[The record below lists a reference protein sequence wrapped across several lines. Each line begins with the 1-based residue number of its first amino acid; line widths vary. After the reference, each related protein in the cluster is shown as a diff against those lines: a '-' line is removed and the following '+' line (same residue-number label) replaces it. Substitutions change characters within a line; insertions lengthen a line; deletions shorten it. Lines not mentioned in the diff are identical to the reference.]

1 MGKAARL
8 PSGGEWGRKSLN
20 SWSLCAIYVLGPVN
34 TPPKSVQESV
44 QALNKVA
51 LVIVQPL

>member
-34 TPPKSVQESV
+34 TPPKSVQ
-44 QALNKVA
+44 ALNKVA